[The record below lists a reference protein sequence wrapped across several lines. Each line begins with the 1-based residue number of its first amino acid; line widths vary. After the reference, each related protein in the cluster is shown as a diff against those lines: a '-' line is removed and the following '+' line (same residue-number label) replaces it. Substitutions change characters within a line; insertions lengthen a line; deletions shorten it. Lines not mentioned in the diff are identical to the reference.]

1 MFKLPAFRLSK
12 TVKVQPTNEL
22 HLKNPEEEV
31 ENLEGHEYSLKGTC
45 GGSRP
50 ATKDVMCAPSIK
62 RLRKE
67 VKFLRILVG
76 ALIVVSVISFVL
88 NIWIIHKDGKQ
99 NKPQNQGMMECLWL
113 K

>member
-31 ENLEGHEYSLKGTC
+31 ENLEGHECSLKGTC

-50 ATKDVMCAPSIK
+50 ATKDVMRAPSIE

-88 NIWIIHKDGKQ
+88 NIWIIHKDGTQ